1 VSEEKAIS
9 GVLGGALAGGL
20 ISAIGLMRIKSTTIT
35 SSKTI
40 IAQQTLDANSTT
52 TLLSSTTYK
61 FAIMLFHGDGDPQIQ
76 LSITVGSNSYTLNG
90 DEQAI
95 ELIVGEQVS
104 ITATNTDTA
113 NPHNTPTIEI
123 AHITWVIS

>member
-1 VSEEKAIS
+1 MSEGKAI
-9 GVLGGALAGGL
+9 LGGALAGGL
-20 ISAIGLMRIKSTTIT
+20 ISAIGLMRIKSITIS

-40 IAQQTLDANSTT
+40 IAQRTLDANSTA
-52 TLLSSTTYK
+52 TLLPLTTYK

-76 LSITVGSNSYTLNG
+76 LSISVGSNSYTLNG
-90 DEQAI
+90 NEQAI
-95 ELIVGEQVS
+95 ELIAGEQVS

>member
-1 VSEEKAIS
+1 VSEGKAI
-9 GVLGGALAGGL
+9 LGGALAGGL
-20 ISAIGLMRIKSTTIT
+20 ISAIGLMRIKSITIS

-40 IAQQTLDANSTT
+40 IAQRTLDANSTA
-52 TLLSSTTYK
+52 TLLPLTTYK

-76 LSITVGSNSYTLNG
+76 LSISVGSNSYTLNG
-90 DEQAI
+90 NEQAI
-95 ELIVGEQVS
+95 ELIAGEQVS